1 MQEEARAWTKARLF
15 ERQNGEIQY
24 GQSGVGGQRRDL
36 RPTPKGRDLEGQARG
51 EACCPWSLSST
62 PIPRPRDHSA

>member
-1 MQEEARAWTKARLF
+1 MQEEARAWTKAGLF

-51 EACCPWSLSST
+51 EACCP
-62 PIPRPRDHSA
+62 